1 MISATDSSVIIKG
14 VGAYTPAKILTN
26 DDLAKMVDTSDE
38 WIHTRTGIR
47 QRYIADETETTSVM
61 ATKAAE
67 AALENAGLQAA
78 DIELIVVGT
87 ATPDMPFPSVAC
99 LVQKKLKTGK
109 GPAFDIEAA
118 CSGFIYVL
126 DIAAAMMRAHGYKH
140 ALIIGAEKMS
150 NITNWEDRA
159 TCVLFGDGAGAAVLS
174 LDSQPNTGL
183 LNSKLG
189 ADGSTAEILQVP
201 PLAETDPEA
210 AKKDGSPANA
220 IQMQGKEVFKS
231 AVKVMCQSA
240 IDIISD
246 CNLSADDIDLI
257 IPHQANNRIIE
268 ALSQRLGV
276 EMERFF
282 INVDRY
288 GNTSAA
294 SIPIALAEAYHAGRI
309 KSGDKVLMV
318 AFGGGLT
325 WASALIQW
333 Q

>member
-1 MISATDSSVIIKG
+1 MTFAADSSVIIKG
-14 VGAYTPAKILTN
+14 VGAYAPSKVLTN
-26 DDLAKMVDTSDE
+26 DDLATMVDTSDE

-47 QRYIADETETTSVM
+47 QRHIATESETTSFM

-67 AALENAGLQAA
+67 AALKNAGLQAT
-78 DIELIVVGT
+78 DIELIVLGT
-87 ATPDMPFPSVAC
+87 VTPDMPFPSTAC
-99 LVQKKLKTGK
+99 LVQKNLKTRK
-109 GPAFDIEAA
+109 IPALDINAA

-126 DIAAAMMRAHGYKH
+126 DVAAALMRAHQYKH

-150 NITNWEDRA
+150 GILNWSDRT

-174 LDSQPNTGL
+174 LVDTPQTGL
-183 LNSKLG
+183 LKIHLG
-189 ADGSTAEILQVP
+189 ADGSSADILQVP
-201 PLAETDPEA
+201 LLAKTNPEA
-210 AKKDGSPANA
+210 AERPNSPVHA
-220 IQMQGKEVFKS
+220 IEMQGREVFKG

-240 IDIISD
+240 IDIIEEA
-246 CNLSADDIDLI
+246 NLTADDIALI

-268 ALSQRLGV
+268 ALSQRLGI

-294 SIPIALAEAYHAGRI
+294 SIPIALSEAFHAGRI
-309 KSGDKVLMV
+309 QPGDKILMV